1 VPKLNLKAALN
12 NSKYKMLVL
21 LVSITCAAIGYFL
34 LTRIDL
40 IVHGQLYNFGLI
52 FSAEWADSYRAYMWA
67 IYACMVTPVVLSGV
81 GLVSGLIRI
90 KQRVSKEPLVVESPR
105 KVAVKPVNLSVK
117 PVATSE
123 RAQGSSENSLVRARD
138 LKERVRETAEAKV
151 LSGKDQS
158 APVEKL
164 EVEVEREREREKE
177 LQLVAGSEVESGNQG
192 GDMIISCP
200 KCKKMFRRPLVML
213 DFGGSK
219 PRLVNVC
226 PYCNQ
231 ILGSSEPEK
240 DVYCSIDV
248 KNEMVRYG
256 ED

>member
-12 NSKYKMLVL
+12 NSKFKLLIL
-21 LVSITCAAIGYFL
+21 LVSITCAATGYFL
-34 LTRIDL
+34 LTRIDV

-52 FSAEWADSYRAYMWA
+52 FSPEWADSYRVYMWL

-81 GLVSGLIRI
+81 GLVFGLIKI
-90 KQRVSKEPLVVESPR
+90 KRKVSTEPLAVSPR
-105 KVAVKPVNLSVK
+105 KVAVKPVISPVK

-123 RAQGSSENSLVRARD
+123 RSKGFSETPMGRTRD
-138 LKERVRETAEAKV
+138 FEARVRKTPDVKV
-151 LSGKDQS
+151 LSAKDQS

-164 EVEVEREREREKE
+164 EVEVEREKE

-192 GDMIISCP
+192 GDTIISCP

-240 DVYCSIDV
+240 DVYCSIDM
-248 KNEMVRYG
+248 KDEMVKYG

>member
-1 VPKLNLKAALN
+1 
-12 NSKYKMLVL
+12 MLVL

-52 FSAEWADSYRAYMWA
+52 FSAEWADSYRVLMWS
-67 IYACMVTPVVLSGV
+67 IYVCMVTPVVLSGV
-81 GLVSGLIRI
+81 GLVFGLIRI

-138 LKERVRETAEAKV
+138 FKERVRETPEVKV
-151 LSGKDQS
+151 LSCKDQS
-158 APVEKL
+158 ASVEKL
-164 EVEVEREREREKE
+164 EVEVEREKE

-248 KNEMVRYG
+248 KDEMVKYG

>member
-12 NSKYKMLVL
+12 NSKYKMSVL

-52 FSAEWADSYRAYMWA
+52 FSTEWADSYRVYMWS
-67 IYACMVTPVVLSGV
+67 IYACIVTPVVLSGAGFV
-81 GLVSGLIRI
+81 FGLIKL
-90 KQRVSKEPLVVESPR
+90 KQKVTENPLVVVSPR
-105 KVAVKPVNLSVK
+105 KVAAKPVNVPVKPVEASK
-117 PVATSE
+117 
-123 RAQGSSENSLVRARD
+123 RAQGPSEIPLGTTRAFE
-138 LKERVRETAEAKV
+138 ERVRETSEV
-151 LSGKDQS
+151 EMPSNKDKS
-158 APVEKL
+158 APVKNL
-164 EVEVEREREREKE
+164 EVEAEREKE
-177 LQLVAGSEVESGNQG
+177 PQVVAKSEVESENQT

-248 KNEMVRYG
+248 KEEMVKYG

>member
-1 VPKLNLKAALN
+1 
-12 NSKYKMLVL
+12 
-21 LVSITCAAIGYFL
+21 
-34 LTRIDL
+34 
-40 IVHGQLYNFGLI
+40 
-52 FSAEWADSYRAYMWA
+52 MWS
-67 IYACMVTPVVLSGV
+67 IYACIVTPVVLSGV
-81 GLVSGLIRI
+81 GFVFGLIKL
-90 KQRVSKEPLVVESPR
+90 KQKVTENPLVVVSPR
-105 KVAVKPVNLSVK
+105 KVAAKPVNVPVKPVEASK
-117 PVATSE
+117 
-123 RAQGSSENSLVRARD
+123 RAQGSSEIPLGTTRAFE
-138 LKERVRETAEAKV
+138 ERVRETSEV
-151 LSGKDQS
+151 EMPSNKDKS
-158 APVEKL
+158 APVKNL
-164 EVEVEREREREKE
+164 EVEAEREKE
-177 LQLVAGSEVESGNQG
+177 PQVVAKSEVESENQT

-248 KNEMVRYG
+248 KEEMVKYG

>member
-1 VPKLNLKAALN
+1 VPKLNLRAALN

-52 FSAEWADSYRAYMWA
+52 FSTEWADSYRVYMWS
-67 IYACMVTPVVLSGV
+67 IYACIVTPVVLSGV
-81 GLVSGLIRI
+81 GFVFGLIKL
-90 KQRVSKEPLVVESPR
+90 KQKVTENPLEVVSPR
-105 KVAVKPVNLSVK
+105 KVAAKPVNVPVKPVEASK
-117 PVATSE
+117 
-123 RAQGSSENSLVRARD
+123 RAQGSSEIPLGTTPAFE
-138 LKERVRETAEAKV
+138 ERVRETSEV
-151 LSGKDQS
+151 EMPSNKDKS
-158 APVEKL
+158 APVKNL
-164 EVEVEREREREKE
+164 EVEAEREKE
-177 LQLVAGSEVESGNQG
+177 PQVVARSEVESENQT

-248 KNEMVRYG
+248 KEEMVKYG

>member
-1 VPKLNLKAALN
+1 
-12 NSKYKMLVL
+12 
-21 LVSITCAAIGYFL
+21 
-34 LTRIDL
+34 
-40 IVHGQLYNFGLI
+40 
-52 FSAEWADSYRAYMWA
+52 MWA

-81 GLVSGLIRI
+81 GLVFGLIRI
-90 KQRVSKEPLVVESPR
+90 KPRISKGPLVVESPR
-105 KVAVKPVNLSVK
+105 KVTAKPANLPVKPI
-117 PVATSE
+117 ATSE
-123 RAQGSSENSLVRARD
+123 RAQGFSESSLGRARD
-138 LKERVRETAEAKV
+138 LKERVRETSEVKV

-158 APVEKL
+158 APAEKL
-164 EVEVEREREREKE
+164 EVEVERDKE
-177 LQLVAGSEVESGNQG
+177 LQLVAGSEVESGNQT

-231 ILGSSEPEK
+231 ILGTSEPEK

-248 KNEMVRYG
+248 KDEMVKYG

>member
-12 NSKYKMLVL
+12 NSEYKMLVL

-52 FSAEWADSYRAYMWA
+52 FSAEWADSYRVLMWSV
-67 IYACMVTPVVLSGV
+67 YACMVTPVVLSGV
-81 GLVSGLIRI
+81 GLVFGLIRI

-138 LKERVRETAEAKV
+138 FKERVRETPEVKV

-158 APVEKL
+158 ASVEKL
-164 EVEVEREREREKE
+164 EVEVEREKE

-248 KNEMVRYG
+248 KDEMVKYG

>member
-1 VPKLNLKAALN
+1 MPKLNLKAALN

-52 FSAEWADSYRAYMWA
+52 FSAEWADSYRVLMWS
-67 IYACMVTPVVLSGV
+67 IYACMVTPVVISGV
-81 GLVSGLIRI
+81 GLVFGLIRI

-105 KVAVKPVNLSVK
+105 KVAVKPVNLPVK

-123 RAQGSSENSLVRARD
+123 RAQGSSGNSLARTRD
-138 LKERVRETAEAKV
+138 LKERVRETPEVKV
-151 LSGKDQS
+151 LSARDQS

-164 EVEVEREREREKE
+164 EVEVEREKE

-248 KNEMVRYG
+248 KDEMVKYG